1 MEKTPLEE
9 RYSAPLTRRAS
20 LKLLLAVGSFAA
32 VSGSPLTAL
41 ADTSSDLAAAQKK
54 YNEAQS
60 QLNQIAADYESI
72 SEQLSQTQGSIDTIQ
87 TKISDLDA
95 QIADLESDLEVKQ
108 ERLAKT
114 VSANYKDGS
123 HGVVDIFLGAESVEE
138 LISNLRS
145 YDAVTSDTEKLIAE
159 VKQERQS
166 LQDNRAELEAQK
178 ADMETARVDQQAQ
191 LEQMQAKQ
199 DEAQQLVSGL
209 DQQVKDLIAKRDA
222 ELLAAQEEAA
232 RAKKEREEAA
242 AKAAAAA
249 AAQAKSQS
257 SARSSGSSGSSGSGT
272 TSYEPS
278 YNPPAPSSSN
288 AQNSGKTG
296 SASAIVDACKV
307 TPSPGGGLCAAWV
320 SNVFV
325 RAGYGFIGGNAC
337 DMYANYCY
345 SSDQSA
351 IKPGMI
357 VAVSTHS
364 HTSAGRIYGHIGI
377 YIGNGIMMDNIGY
390 IRTISFTEWVN
401 YYKTTV
407 PPRWGWL
414 GNIVLS

>member
-54 YNEAQS
+54 YDEAQS

-249 AAQAKSQS
+249 AAQAKSQR
-257 SARSSGSSGSSGSGT
+257 SASSSGSSGSSRLQ
-272 TSYEPS
+272 P
-278 YNPPAPSSSN
+278 
-288 AQNSGKTG
+288 
-296 SASAIVDACKV
+296 
-307 TPSPGGGLCAAWV
+307 
-320 SNVFV
+320 
-325 RAGYGFIGGNAC
+325 
-337 DMYANYCY
+337 
-345 SSDQSA
+345 
-351 IKPGMI
+351 
-357 VAVSTHS
+357 
-364 HTSAGRIYGHIGI
+364 
-377 YIGNGIMMDNIGY
+377 
-390 IRTISFTEWVN
+390 
-401 YYKTTV
+401 
-407 PPRWGWL
+407 
-414 GNIVLS
+414 